1 MHLTILKQFS
11 SIHTGMSTVGR
22 EIFTLKIIRAKNL
35 RVVKF
40 SWFCSIHRSS
50 SRDFIFCVFNSRGWS
65 RHEIIFTVK
74 FSQSTVYRGMT

>member
-1 MHLTILKQFS
+1 MHLTLLKQCS

-22 EIFTLKIIRAKNL
+22 EIFTLKIIHVKNF

-50 SRDFIFCVFNSRGWS
+50 LRDFIFCVFNFRGWS
-65 RHEIIFTVK
+65 RRKIIFTVK
-74 FSQSTVYRGMT
+74 FSRSTVYRGMT